1 MRIILAGVLLPE
13 YYQPEFIGWCR
24 KVMFIRQLCWNAWAT
39 ITRPVS
45 VPNGT
50 VTGHLSS
57 NKFYPVLYVVRREIG
72 NKKQGEKKMK
82 EQTEKQVIQYAEKTL
97 PELLALAL
105 TGDKLAA
112 EEIVTRQE
120 KQAAEIEQLKVKA
133 NSKRAPRAEKTPEEL
148 ATDNA
153 YFRTALLVKQFG
165 SEAVD
170 LQTLT
175 VASAFLGQGLAQG
188 NLRQALNRVTQVIKA
203 QAVEETVF
211 PAWIVTAAGEIP
223 QLDEN
228 KKLEEEGEKVEQIRS
243 IIEKYTVVQETP
255 APAPAP
261 AAQAPAEAQANKKK
275 GNK

>member
-1 MRIILAGVLLPE
+1 M
-13 YYQPEFIGWCR
+13 
-24 KVMFIRQLCWNAWAT
+24 N
-39 ITRPVS
+39 
-45 VPNGT
+45 
-50 VTGHLSS
+50 
-57 NKFYPVLYVVRREIG
+57 
-72 NKKQGEKKMK
+72 

-97 PELLALAL
+97 PELLAMAL

-112 EEIVTRQE
+112 GEIIRRQDE
-120 KQAAEIEQLKVKA
+120 QAQQIELLKVKA
-133 NSKRAPRAEKTPEEL
+133 SKTRAPKAEKTAKEL
-148 ATDNA
+148 AAENA
-153 YFRTALLVKQFG
+153 YFRMALLVKQFG
-165 SEAVD
+165 AESVD
-170 LQTLT
+170 MQVLT

-188 NLRQALNRVTQVIKA
+188 NLRQALNRVSQVIKA